1 MQLTTD
7 PDDRPSGQGGAEE
20 EERNQSHGRH
30 AARRLTSEAGQE
42 TIHTPPLRRARP
54 RAQGRQERRLGPQKG
69 SQDRVPPGPGT
80 ALGACGALF
89 LLCQGWRCLRGRQTH
104 GEGLLRAD
112 AAPGTSNPLARL
124 INPSLEPPRQVL
136 LFSDSGRKAQRSQQA
151 VQGRGASKR
160 QRRPVAP
167 SSGSGPPHHT
177 VSARSPAQGHPARR
191 DPHLSPNLQDRR
203 PACFF
208 PRQPLLPLDTP
219 DMCRGLPHSVP
230 RDFTCSQSSARW
242 VRLLVPTYT

>member
-54 RAQGRQERRLGPQKG
+54 WAQGRQERQLGPQKG
-69 SQDRVPPGPGT
+69 SQDRVPPGLGT

-89 LLCQGWRCLRGRQTH
+89 LLCQGRRCLRGRQTH

-112 AAPGTSNPLARL
+112 TAPGTSNPLARL
-124 INPSLEPPRQVL
+124 INPSLEPPDRCCCSRTREERHREVSKL
-136 LFSDSGRKAQRSQQA
+136 SKAAEPANDKGGLWPRHPA
-151 VQGRGASKR
+151 LD
-160 QRRPVAP
+160 
-167 SSGSGPPHHT
+167 HHT
-177 VSARSPAQGHPARR
+177 TWSLQGHLPKVTQ
-191 DPHLSPNLQDRR
+191 HVGIHICLQNLQARR

-230 RDFTCSQSSARW
+230 RDFTCSPGSAHW